1 MERGAIDEP
10 DTLPVTVEF
19 VRDRIADGSMV
30 LTDTC
35 VVCGR
40 PTWETVWFHLE
51 CDRATTVEPPRR
63 ARQRSWLGRLAAV
76 IVGHDGAVIEPPA
89 FGIEWIP
96 LEVPLNI
103 HPLCRDD
110 QLWNR
115 SEHSLRMLLRVV
127 PLYSDLLAHHPRT
140 RVRVVGS

>member
-1 MERGAIDEP
+1 MGQGGIGEP
-10 DTLPVTVEF
+10 TTVPVTVEY
-19 VRDRIADGSMV
+19 VRDRIADGSV
-30 LTDTC
+30 TLTATC
-35 VVCGR
+35 AVCGQ
-40 PTWETVWFHLE
+40 PTQEAVWFHLE
-51 CDRATTVEPPRR
+51 CDRAMAVEPPRR
-63 ARQRSWLGRLAAV
+63 ARQRSCLRRLAAV
-76 IVGHDGAVIEPPA
+76 IVGRDGAAVEPPR
-89 FGIEWIP
+89 FGIEWIA

-103 HPLCRDD
+103 HPLCRDE